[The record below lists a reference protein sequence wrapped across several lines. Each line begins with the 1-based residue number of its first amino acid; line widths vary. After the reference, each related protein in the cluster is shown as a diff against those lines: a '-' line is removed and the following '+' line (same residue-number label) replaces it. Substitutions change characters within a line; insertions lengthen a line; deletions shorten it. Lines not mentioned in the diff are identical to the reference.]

1 MEYNDIMQLVC
12 KVLSEE
18 FEIDPALLQPNALLQ
33 KDLGLDSLD
42 WVDLIVV
49 IYEEFGF
56 KPTQEELKDIKTL
69 DNLCTFIAKH
79 NV

>member
-12 KVLSEE
+12 KVLTEE

-69 DNLCTFIAKH
+69 NNLCTFIAKH

>member
-12 KVLSEE
+12 KVLTEE